1 MDNEAEPILNG
12 RIKMKRGIFI
22 AVCLTIC
29 LVQAPSLFAD
39 EPGGVRTWYGY
50 FTVKDESGVG
60 LAGVSVQLAVTT
72 WYVDEFDPEYYTCY
86 QNGVSGSG
94 GYVPLSCS
102 IPTQYASGLEYMWA
116 YMIDSRYSVLSSQD
130 TYTYTNQ
137 AIWPIFYVVY
147 DLDDNGI
154 KDIMVG

>member
-1 MDNEAEPILNG
+1 
-12 RIKMKRGIFI
+12 
-22 AVCLTIC
+22 
-29 LVQAPSLFAD
+29 
-39 EPGGVRTWYGY
+39 
-50 FTVKDESGVG
+50 
-60 LAGVSVQLAVTT
+60 
-72 WYVDEFDPEYYTCY
+72 
-86 QNGVSGSG
+86 
-94 GYVPLSCS
+94 
-102 IPTQYASGLEYMWA
+102 MWA